1 MTATLTTE
9 QISRVRRF
17 AAEEAAC
24 TAAGRDWLERL
35 SPVALELVALYSGL
49 PRVRDRVDTALART
63 ARLVESPRA
72 RIEHDDVRAFE
83 SALNTVQAAASPELR
98 SLTRAVADELHQA
111 AGKPLRD
118 VLA

>member
-1 MTATLTTE
+1 MTATLTAE
-9 QISRVRRF
+9 QVGRVRRF
-17 AAEEAAC
+17 VVEEVAS

-35 SPVALELVALYSGL
+35 RPVALELVALYSGL
-49 PRVRDRVDTALART
+49 PRVRDRVDTAVARA
-63 ARLVESPRA
+63 ARLVESPRP

-83 SALNTVQAAASPELR
+83 SALSTVHAAAGPELR

-111 AGKPLRD
+111 AGKPLRE